1 MSRQVGLFILVIC
14 LVGLWVGCS
23 STRVPTV
30 IPGETDIGGVD
41 PIEMAQSG
49 ARFTT
54 GPLPG
59 GWNRLRGG
67 GATIA
72 FTRSD
77 NRQSIFI
84 NVIYAPNRKADVQ
97 SLRNHL
103 LFDLTSRKIR
113 EQETIEVDNREALW
127 TVAEGRLDGAR
138 VQIALVVLRMDS
150 WVYDFC
156 YVSVP
161 ENFDEALADFKHF
174 VHYFH
179 HKRSYPPAE

>member
-1 MSRQVGLFILVIC
+1 MSGRIGLSIAFVC
-14 LVGLWVGCS
+14 LIVLAIGCS

-30 IPGETDIGGVD
+30 IPGEHDDAGVEPVD
-41 PIEMAQSG
+41 MAQSG

-54 GPLPG
+54 GALPG

-67 GATIA
+67 GATVA
-72 FTRSD
+72 FTRAD

-103 LFDLTSRKIR
+103 LFDITSREIS
-113 EQETIEVDNREALW
+113 EQKTIEVDNREALW
-127 TVAEGRLDGAR
+127 TVVEGRLDGAR
-138 VQIALVVLRMDS
+138 VKMAVVVLRMDA
-150 WVYDFC
+150 WIYDFC

-161 ENFDEALADFKHF
+161 EYFDEALADFKRF
-174 VHYFH
+174 VHNFH
-179 HKRSYPPAE
+179 HHRTYPPGE